1 MDTPRHDMRW
11 FQSRSSMVMIAFLVI
26 LEFFTTGTRD
36 LKGQHV

>member
-1 MDTPRHDMRW
+1 
-11 FQSRSSMVMIAFLVI
+11 MVMIAFLVI